1 MAIQVKVHQDT
12 RSNGNGLFYGRA
24 KHFETVN
31 REELAKRIQ
40 ANCTVK
46 HSDVLAV
53 LTELTEVMTYEL
65 AHGNKIL
72 LDDFGYFYI
81 SVRTSGAMTAKEWN
95 VQDNVKGF
103 RCNFLPVGKRDKS
116 GLTSRTFTAGL
127 KAVKMDVEE
136 KKKP

>member
-1 MAIQVKVHQDT
+1 MAIQVKIYQDT

-24 KHFETVN
+24 KHFSTIN
-31 REELAKRIQ
+31 RAELAKRIQ

-53 LTELTEVMTYEL
+53 LTELTEVMSYEL
-65 AHGNKIL
+65 ANGNKIL

-81 SVRTSGAMTAKEWN
+81 GVKTSGAMTKKEWN
-95 VQDNVKGF
+95 VNDNLKAF

-116 GLTSRTFTAGL
+116 GVTSRTFTSGL
-127 KAVKMDVEE
+127 KAIKMED
-136 KKKP
+136 